1 MDILHKKEMDPMRFV
16 TAKNGNEMFVGVLH
30 KDGDKVLPIA
40 VAEQKLFGTNHC
52 PETMIDGIALGEK
65 FIDVAETVTEAA
77 TEDLYLPLSSVQL
90 LAPIPR
96 PSKNVFCVGKNYVD
110 HALELGSKED
120 IPEHI
125 LVFTKAPTTVIGPLE
140 TIPLH
145 SEVTE
150 NLDYEGELAIVIGKT
165 GKGIKK
171 ADALDHIFGYT
182 IINDVTARDMQ
193 FRHKQ
198 YFIGKSLDG
207 SCPMGPYI
215 VPAAAIANPNQLDI
229 ETKVNGEVRQS
240 SNTKHFIFSIETIIS
255 ELSKGM
261 TLEAGDIIITGTP
274 AGVGSGF
281 NPPRFLKAG
290 DKVEI
295 TIEGIGTLENTVGE

>member
-1 MDILHKKEMDPMRFV
+1 MDRMKFV
-16 TAKNGNEMFVGVLH
+16 TAKNGDEQFVGVLH
-30 KDGDKVLPIA
+30 KDGDKVLPVS
-40 VAEQKLFGTNHC
+40 VAEQKLFGTSNC
-52 PETMIDGIALGEK
+52 PETLIDCIALGDK
-65 FIDVAETVTEAA
+65 FIDLTATVLEAA

-96 PSKNVFCVGKNYVD
+96 PRKNIFCVGKNYVD

-125 LVFTKAPTTVIGPLE
+125 LVFTKAPTTVTGHGGI
-140 TIPLH
+140 IPLH
-145 SEVTE
+145 SEVTG
-150 NLDYEGELAIVIGKT
+150 NLDYEGELAIVIGKP
-165 GKGIKK
+165 GKGIKQE
-171 ADALDHIFGYT
+171 DALDHIFGYT
-182 IINDVTARDMQ
+182 IINDVTARDLQ

-215 VPAAAIANPNQLDI
+215 VPASAITNPNQLDI

-240 SNTKHFIFSIETIIS
+240 SNTEHFIFTIETIIS